1 MNSKNDILNRIKAHP
16 VPEVERPAM
25 DFEPMTFEDKIRHFM
40 EVAQLVGCDV
50 FLLEKGEDINETIR
64 KQYPDAKV
72 IASDLPGIAC
82 ATLNPDALTDARE
95 LNGTDVGVIRGEF
108 GVIENGAVWIRQSTR
123 YKALYFISE
132 SLVIVLDR
140 HQIVNN
146 MHEAYRHP
154 YFNDFGYGC
163 FIAGPSKT
171 ADIEQALVIGAH
183 GPKAVMIILTD

>member
-183 GPKAVMIILTD
+183 GPKAVTIILTD

>member
-25 DFEPMTFEDKIRHFM
+25 DFEPMTFEDKIRHFI
-40 EVAQLVGCDV
+40 EVAQRVGCDV

-64 KQYPDAKV
+64 KQYPDAKM

-82 ATLNPDALTDARE
+82 ATLNPDVLTDPRE

-108 GVIENGAVWIRQSTR
+108 GVIENGAVWIRQSTK

-183 GPKAVMIILTD
+183 GPKAVTVILTD